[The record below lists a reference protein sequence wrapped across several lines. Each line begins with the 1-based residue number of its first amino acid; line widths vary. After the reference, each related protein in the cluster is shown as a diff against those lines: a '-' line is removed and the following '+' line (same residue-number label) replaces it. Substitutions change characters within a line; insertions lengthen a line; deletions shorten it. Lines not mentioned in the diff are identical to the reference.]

1 MLRKF
6 EGDIGQL
13 KDEHRELRGL
23 FVGVLCRFDQV
34 LMKAIADVEART
46 TAEHERV
53 SELKVD
59 VKAEAEIL
67 RHQQNEIEQ
76 RYVAL
81 AQHL

>member
-1 MLRKF
+1 
-6 EGDIGQL
+6 
-13 KDEHRELRGL
+13 
-23 FVGVLCRFDQV
+23 
-34 LMKAIADVEART
+34 MKAIADVEART